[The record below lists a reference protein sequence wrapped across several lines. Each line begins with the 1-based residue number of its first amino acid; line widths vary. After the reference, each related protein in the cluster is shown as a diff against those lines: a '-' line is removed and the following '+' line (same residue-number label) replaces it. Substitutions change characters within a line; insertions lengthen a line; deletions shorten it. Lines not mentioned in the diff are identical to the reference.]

1 MLLNKLYTYE
11 QLESELP
18 STLRFKVN
26 INAGHEIFEG
36 HFPGN
41 PITPGVCQMEMVKE
55 ILSDHLSEDLFFN
68 SISDVKFISMWE
80 PKESELVFM
89 DITLKITEDI
99 YKINAKIY
107 GDSVIYFK
115 LRGNANVCE

>member
-11 QLESELP
+11 QVESELP
-18 STLRFKVN
+18 STLKFKVS
-26 INAGHEIFEG
+26 INAGHEIFDG

-41 PITPGVCQMEMVKE
+41 PITPGVCQMEMLKE
-55 ILSDHLSEDLFFN
+55 ILSDHLSQDLFFN
-68 SISDVKFISMWE
+68 SISDMKFISMWA

-89 DITLKITEDI
+89 DIAFKMTEDV

-107 GDSVIYFK
+107 GESTVYFK
-115 LRGNANVCE
+115 LKGNANVSK

>member
-11 QLESELP
+11 QVEGELP
-18 STLRFKVN
+18 STLKFKVS

-41 PITPGVCQMEMVKE
+41 PITPGVCQIEMLKE
-55 ILSDHLSEDLFFN
+55 ILSDHLGQNLFFN
-68 SISDVKFISMWE
+68 SISDMKFISMWV
-80 PKESELVFM
+80 PKESELVFI
-89 DITLKITEDI
+89 DIALKITDDV

-107 GDSVIYFK
+107 GESTVYFK
-115 LRGNANVCE
+115 LKGSANVCE

>member
-11 QLESELP
+11 QVESELP
-18 STLRFKVN
+18 STLKFKVS

-55 ILSDHLSEDLFFN
+55 ILSDHLSQDLFFN
-68 SISDVKFISMWE
+68 SISDMKFISMWE
-80 PKESELVFM
+80 PKESELVFV
-89 DITLKITEDI
+89 DIAHKMTEDV

-107 GDSVIYFK
+107 GESTVYFK
-115 LRGNANVCE
+115 LKGNANVSE

>member
-11 QLESELP
+11 QVESELP
-18 STLRFKVN
+18 STLKFKVS
-26 INAGHEIFEG
+26 INAGNEIFEG

-55 ILSDHLSEDLFFN
+55 ILSDHLSQDLFFN
-68 SISDVKFISMWE
+68 SISDMKFISMWE

-89 DITLKITEDI
+89 DIAIKMTEDV

-107 GDSVIYFK
+107 GESTVYFK
-115 LRGNANVCE
+115 LKGSANVCE